1 MTIIKSTI
9 IKSLFVAILFTARAS
24 IAFVPPKPGRS
35 WVTRQPLG
43 GSLSPLGISFQST
56 SYSSGLTLFGHSRSK
71 ARQFVLCASSGDEE
85 AEEMVQKLQQLEP
98 KSAGLKELL
107 SQIDSKPAR
116 PRYQLGVGK
125 NMPVYLEQDLTTSTP
140 SSSGIKYNGEDP
152 VVSGIDRD
160 ESSNNFT
167 IEARASSNNHS
178 IALNWNVPEPA
189 KREAERQKSAR
200 KKAKRQKYD
209 TGLGRHAPLSSAP
222 IEESSMR
229 TTRRL
234 LHKGD
239 EMSAK
244 LTKAVWDEGHFDDST
259 SSSISSFPTLSM
271 PGGYGSESAP
281 SEVILPVTAP
291 NTQQPAITD
300 YQDID
305 LSIPSSVYS
314 LGASSSLNSSQPVDL
329 VWDLMRREAYTEA
342 AREPLLVSFLY
353 STILN
358 HPSLESALSFHLA
371 NRLSSPAMLSTQ
383 IMSLIREA
391 LDADPDFR
399 RNLRADML
407 AVRDRDPACNCLPD
421 VFLYF
426 KGFHALQTYRV
437 AHYLWRSGRRVLAHY
452 MQSQVSQHFQIDIH
466 PNATIGSGTMLDH
479 GTGIVIGET
488 AHLGHNCSVLHH
500 VTLGGS
506 GSRGV
511 DRHPKVGNGVLLG
524 AGASVL
530 GNIQIGDGC
539 QVGAGT
545 LVIEDLPPRS
555 VAVGVPAKIIG
566 RFVDVTAQPSI
577 GMNQLGSKEAEED
590 IVMFGMDGI

>member
-1 MTIIKSTI
+1 MAIFSPP
-9 IKSLFVAILFTARAS
+9 FVIVLLIACTSIPLAS
-24 IAFVPPKPGRS
+24 AFVLPKTSTASAVKIGSSFRSPFRELTHSGIKQLPSSRAWRVAEYCGHGNLGR
-35 WVTRQPLG
+35 
-43 GSLSPLGISFQST
+43 FQSRLR
-56 SYSSGLTLFGHSRSK
+56 SSSTDDDEDDASAHSSEWSNSK
-71 ARQFVLCASSGDEE
+71 TTDLN
-85 AEEMVQKLQQLEP
+85 KLI
-98 KSAGLKELL
+98 
-107 SQIDSKPAR
+107 SQIETRTTNGVKHASTEKPPAR

-125 NMPVYLEQDLTTSTP
+125 NMPVSDGPEESPTST
-140 SSSGIKYNGEDP
+140 SAE
-152 VVSGIDRD
+152 V
-160 ESSNNFT
+160 EEENNDDLF
-167 IEARASSNNHS
+167 S
-178 IALNWNVPEPA
+178 ALNWNVPEA
-189 KREAERQKSAR
+189 IKKKEEKS
-200 KKAKRQKYD
+200 KPQRQKYSM
-209 TGLGRHAPLSSAP
+209 GIGKNAPLNIGISQQDNREDHANSNR
-222 IEESSMR
+222 MR
-229 TTRRL
+229 TTTRL
-234 LHKGD
+234 IPKGD
-239 EMSAK
+239 DMSAR
-244 LTKAVWDEGHFDDST
+244 LTKAVWDEGHFDDSE
-259 SSSISSFPTLSM
+259 SSIEDPIVSSPVV
-271 PGGYGSESAP
+271 PVGDESSLNNIVGTVAPAAP
-281 SEVILPVTAP
+281 STSKPT
-291 NTQQPAITD
+291 ITD
-300 YQDID
+300 YQQID
-305 LSIPSSVYS
+305 LSVPSSVYS
-314 LGASSSLNSSQPVDL
+314 LGSSMPFNSSKPVDL
-329 VWDLMRREAYTEA
+329 VWSLMRHEAYTEA

-358 HPSLESALSFHLA
+358 HPTLESALAFHLA

-399 RNLRADML
+399 RSLRADML

-452 MQSQVSQHFQIDIH
+452 LQSQVSQHFQIDIH
-466 PNATIGSGTMLDH
+466 PNATLGSGIMLDH

-506 GSRGV
+506 GAKGV

-530 GNIQIGDGC
+530 GNIQVGDGC

-590 IVMFGMDGI
+590 IVMYGMDGI

>member
-1 MTIIKSTI
+1 VMVTSHLISALLLIVHASISSSFVFPSSRGCSSVTSVSTI
-9 IKSLFVAILFTARAS
+9 ASPMWRKRKASLGQTFIMQFAANRMPFRLRKAQFQLHESSSDEDLESEEEGKT
-24 IAFVPPKPGRS
+24 
-35 WVTRQPLG
+35 
-43 GSLSPLGISFQST
+43 QST
-56 SYSSGLTLFGHSRSK
+56 QGAASPTKGLR
-71 ARQFVLCASSGDEE
+71 
-85 AEEMVQKLQQLEP
+85 
-98 KSAGLKELL
+98 ELA
-107 SQIDSKPAR
+107 SQIDKPKAPKAR

-125 NMPVYLEQDLTTSTP
+125 NKPLSEDDENTTSY
-140 SSSGIKYNGEDP
+140 IENEDIS
-152 VVSGIDRD
+152 VVQ
-160 ESSNNFT
+160 
-167 IEARASSNNHS
+167 
-178 IALNWNVPEPA
+178 NWNVPQPA
-189 KREAERQKSAR
+189 KKQT
-200 KKAKRQKYD
+200 KKIRYD
-209 TGLGRHAPLSSAP
+209 MGLGKNSPLNDAKSND
-222 IEESSMR
+222 ESDRSMR
-229 TTRRL
+229 TTIRL

-239 EMSAK
+239 ETSAK
-244 LTKAVWDEGHFDDST
+244 LTKAVWDESHYEESDGNNVNSVPNSVGAEGA
-259 SSSISSFPTLSM
+259 SSSSSP
-271 PGGYGSESAP
+271 
-281 SEVILPVTAP
+281 EVTDPAAFP
-291 NTQQPAITD
+291 NTQQQTVID
-300 YQDID
+300 YQQID

-314 LGASSSLNSSQPVDL
+314 IGAPSPFNSSKPVDL
-329 VWDLMRREAYTEA
+329 VWDLMRREAQTEA
-342 AREPLLVSFLY
+342 EREPLLVSFLH

-399 RNLRADML
+399 KNLRADML

-452 MQSQVSQHFQIDIH
+452 LQSQVSQHFQIDIH
-466 PNATIGSGTMLDH
+466 PNATLGSGIMLDH

-506 GSRGV
+506 GRAGF

-530 GNIQIGDGC
+530 GNIKVGDGC

-545 LVIEDLPPRS
+545 LVVEDLPPRS

>member
-1 MTIIKSTI
+1 M
-9 IKSLFVAILFTARAS
+9 
-24 IAFVPPKPGRS
+24 
-35 WVTRQPLG
+35 PLG
-43 GSLSPLGISFQST
+43 GPEENAAASAQKNEDLAAALNWHAPEPARRKQNPRQRYDMGMGKNPPLN
-56 SYSSGLTLFGHSRSK
+56 SRLGRDGDAVDDRGGMRTTK
-71 ARQFVLCASSGDEE
+71 RLLPKGDEE
-85 AEEMVQKLQQLEP
+85 
-98 KSAGLKELL
+98 
-107 SQIDSKPAR
+107 
-116 PRYQLGVGK
+116 
-125 NMPVYLEQDLTTSTP
+125 
-140 SSSGIKYNGEDP
+140 
-152 VVSGIDRD
+152 
-160 ESSNNFT
+160 
-167 IEARASSNNHS
+167 
-178 IALNWNVPEPA
+178 
-189 KREAERQKSAR
+189 SAR
-200 KKAKRQKYD
+200 
-209 TGLGRHAPLSSAP
+209 
-222 IEESSMR
+222 
-229 TTRRL
+229 
-234 LHKGD
+234 
-239 EMSAK
+239 
-244 LTKAVWDEGHFDDST
+244 LTKAVWDEGHFAPDSGDSKSNVKLNIQRT
-259 SSSISSFPTLSM
+259 DSSKHSTK
-271 PGGYGSESAP
+271 SAGVQGTGLTDKDWALVAD
-281 SEVILPVTAP
+281 SDS
-291 NTQQPAITD
+291 QQQTITD
-300 YQDID
+300 YQQID
-305 LSIPSSVYS
+305 LSIPLSVYS
-314 LGASSSLNSSQPVDL
+314 LGKSSGFNSSQPVDL
-329 VWDLMRREAYTEA
+329 VWDLMRHEAQLEA

-353 STILN
+353 STIIN
-358 HPSLESALSFHLA
+358 HPTLESALSFHLA

-452 MQSQVSQHFQIDIH
+452 LQSQVSQHFQIDIH
-466 PNATIGSGTMLDH
+466 PNATLGSGIMLDH

-506 GSRGV
+506 GRAGF

-590 IVMFGMDGI
+590 IVRFGMDGI

>member
-1 MTIIKSTI
+1 MASCLLAMIMLAFTTRS
-9 IKSLFVAILFTARAS
+9 AAFTALGTVAGCPRAFDSSLQLRISPRFDEACRPFSMTPLVGHSLPSIHATNRAS
-24 IAFVPPKPGRS
+24 SSFA
-35 WVTRQPLG
+35 
-43 GSLSPLGISFQST
+43 GSFSLHALANNDGADESVQS
-56 SYSSGLTLFGHSRSK
+56 
-71 ARQFVLCASSGDEE
+71 E
-85 AEEMVQKLQQLEP
+85 LEP
-98 KSAGLKELL
+98 VGKATTDLKELA
-107 SQIDSKPAR
+107 SKIEPSR

-125 NMPVYLEQDLTTSTP
+125 NMPL
-140 SSSGIKYNGEDP
+140 SG
-152 VVSGIDRD
+152 SGPTRKV
-160 ESSNNFT
+160 EN
-167 IEARASSNNHS
+167 EALPASA
-178 IALNWNVPEPA
+178 ALNWHVPEPLMR
-189 KREAERQKSAR
+189 KEKSQRR
-200 KKAKRQKYD
+200 KQKYD
-209 TGLGRHAPLSSAP
+209 TGLGKNAPLHTRP
-222 IEESSMR
+222 GQVNDRTDMR
-229 TTRRL
+229 TTKHL

-239 EMSAK
+239 EESAR
-244 LTKAVWDEGHFDDST
+244 LSKAVWDEGHFDDSGST
-259 SSSISSFPTLSM
+259 TATLSAT
-271 PGGYGSESAP
+271 PPSDISADKTSLSSNGTEAAAIP
-281 SEVILPVTAP
+281 DS
-291 NTQQPAITD
+291 QQHSAID
-300 YQDID
+300 YQQID
-305 LSIPSSVYS
+305 LSIPPSVYS
-314 LGASSSLNSSQPVDL
+314 LGSSSGVGPPVDL
-329 VWDLMRREAYTEA
+329 VWDLMRREAQKEA
-342 AREPLLVSFLY
+342 AREPLLVSFLH

-358 HPSLESALSFHLA
+358 HPTLESALSFHLA

-437 AHYLWRSGRRVLAHY
+437 AHYMYRSGRRVLAHY
-452 MQSQVSQHFQIDIH
+452 LQSQVSQHFQIDIH
-466 PNATIGSGTMLDH
+466 PNATLGSGIMLDH

-506 GSRGV
+506 GKKGV

-530 GNIQIGDGC
+530 GNIKVGDGC

-545 LVIEDLPPRS
+545 LVIEDLPPRT

-577 GMNQLGSKEAEED
+577 GMNQLGSPEADED